1 MDYTNAKIDVI
12 TSRINELYKKSKTTG
27 LTEEE
32 IEEQKD
38 LRNQYRMAV
47 INNVTASLENV
58 SIEQE
63 DGTIVKVERRIK
75 H

>member
-1 MDYTNAKIDVI
+1 MDQKLIK
-12 TSRINELYKKSKTTG
+12 RINELYKKSKTTG

-47 INNVTASLENV
+47 INNVAASLENV

>member
-1 MDYTNAKIDVI
+1 MDQKLIK
-12 TSRINELYKKSKTTG
+12 RINELYKKSKTTG

-63 DGTIVKVERRIK
+63 DGTIVKFERRIK

>member
-1 MDYTNAKIDVI
+1 MDHKLIK
-12 TSRINELYKKSKTTG
+12 RINELYKKSKTTG

>member
-1 MDYTNAKIDVI
+1 MDQKLIK
-12 TSRINELYKKSKTTG
+12 RINELYKKTKTTG

>member
-1 MDYTNAKIDVI
+1 MDQKLIK
-12 TSRINELYKKSKTTG
+12 RINELYKKSKTTG

-63 DGTIVKVERRIK
+63 DGTIAKVERRIK

>member
-1 MDYTNAKIDVI
+1 MDQQLIK
-12 TSRINELYKKSKTTG
+12 RINELYKKSKTTG

>member
-1 MDYTNAKIDVI
+1 MDQKLIK
-12 TSRINELYKKSKTTG
+12 RINELYKKSKTTG

-63 DGTIVKVERRIK
+63 DGTIVKVERRII

>member
-1 MDYTNAKIDVI
+1 MDQKLIK
-12 TSRINELYKKSKTTG
+12 RINELYKKSKTTG

>member
-1 MDYTNAKIDVI
+1 MNQKLIK
-12 TSRINELYKKSKTTG
+12 RINELYKKSKTTG

>member
-1 MDYTNAKIDVI
+1 MDQKLIK
-12 TSRINELYKKSKTTG
+12 RINELYKKSKTTG

-32 IEEQKD
+32 LEEQKD

>member
-1 MDYTNAKIDVI
+1 MDQKLIK
-12 TSRINELYKKSKTTG
+12 RINELYKKSKTTG
-27 LTEEE
+27 LTEKE